1 MNDKPFSKM
10 NEEERAELL
19 KTQQERS
26 ENEAPE
32 TPVSFP
38 KAVWDKLS
46 RIDIGDHI
54 ETADVKKS
62 GQTVYTYQYLS
73 WSWAWA
79 QLMSNYPESFF
90 DIGDEQWLENM
101 TVMVTTQITVRDG
114 ENEIARPMWLPV
126 MNQSNNAI
134 ENPTTRQ
141 ISDSRMRC
149 IVKNLAM
156 GFGLGLDLW
165 AGSDIPVGAADDPI
179 SESKLDLLTGLFNK
193 LDETARTGFLAW
205 LDVPTLA
212 DITESRY
219 QSARKQLERK
229 LQTQQPKGAGTG

>member
-1 MNDKPFSKM
+1 MTEKAEKPEL
-10 NEEERAELL
+10 NE
-19 KTQQERS
+19 T
-26 ENEAPE
+26 E

-38 KAVWDKLS
+38 KLVWDRLS
-46 RIDIGDHI
+46 RIDVGDHI
-54 ETADVKKS
+54 ETAEVKKD
-62 GQTVYTYQYLS
+62 GRVVYTYQYLS

-90 DIGDEQWLENM
+90 DIGEEHWLDNK
-101 TVMVTTQITVRDG
+101 TVMVTTQITVVDG
-114 ENEIARPMWLPV
+114 DQSLCRPMWLPV
-126 MNQSNNAI
+126 MNQGNNSI

-179 SESKLDLLTGLFNK
+179 SDAKLDLLSGLYGK
-193 LDETARTGFLAW
+193 LDDTGKTGFLAW
-205 LDVPTLA
+205 MDVPGLA

-229 LQTQQPKGAGTG
+229 IQSAGK